1 MSRIALLQENIHD
14 LREKLI
20 HHPIY
25 QQVKTPRQFQIFM
38 EHHIFAV
45 WDFMS
50 LLKGLQQQLTC
61 VTTPWIPIGSPNT
74 RFLINEI
81 VVGEES
87 DVDEEGNRLSH
98 FELYLKSMEKAGADV
113 GKIAFFL
120 DVLKQTSSV
129 DQALQA
135 ANVPDGVKQFVLNTF
150 SAIESGKAHVMAAV
164 FTFGREDLI
173 PEMFLSIVNSF
184 DTEQLTHFSTFKY
197 YLERHIEVDG
207 DHHSHLALAMTEEL
221 CGDDEAK
228 WLEAQTATRAAL
240 EARIQLW
247 DTTLSAL

>member
-1 MSRIALLQENIHD
+1 MSRITLLQENIQD

-25 QQVKTPRQFQIFM
+25 HQVKSPRQFQTFM

-61 VTTPWIPIGSPNT
+61 VSTPWVPVGSPDT
-74 RFLINEI
+74 RYLINEI

-87 DVDEEGNRLSH
+87 DLDEEGNRLSH

-120 DVLKQTSSV
+120 DVLKQTSSLE
-129 DQALQA
+129 QALKT
-135 ANVPDGVKQFVLNTF
+135 ANVPEGVQQFVLNTF

-184 DTEQLTHFSTFKY
+184 HPDQLAAFSTFKY

-221 CGDDEAK
+221 CGDDEVR
-228 WLEAQTATRAAL
+228 WTEAEEATRLAL
-240 EARIQLW
+240 KARIQLW
-247 DTTLSAL
+247 DTTLAAL

>member
-1 MSRIALLQENIHD
+1 
-14 LREKLI
+14 
-20 HHPIY
+20 
-25 QQVKTPRQFQIFM
+25 V
-38 EHHIFAV
+38 
-45 WDFMS
+45 
-50 LLKGLQQQLTC
+50 
-61 VTTPWIPIGSPNT
+61 GSPNT
-74 RFLINEI
+74 RYLINEI

-98 FELYLKSMEKAGADV
+98 FELYLKSMEKSGADV

-129 DQALQA
+129 EQALQA

-184 DTEQLTHFSTFKY
+184 HPDQLASFSTFKY

-221 CGDDEAK
+221 CGDNDER
-228 WLEAQTATRAAL
+228 WSEAEEATRLAL
-240 EARIQLW
+240 QARIQLW
-247 DTTLSAL
+247 DTTLAAL

>member
-1 MSRIALLQENIHD
+1 MSRITLLQENIQD

-25 QQVKTPRQFQIFM
+25 HQVKSPRQFQTFM

-61 VTTPWIPIGSPNT
+61 VSTPWVPVGSPNT
-74 RFLINEI
+74 RYLINEI

-87 DVDEEGNRLSH
+87 DVDEDGNRLSH
-98 FELYLKSMEKAGADV
+98 FELYLKAMEKAGADV

-120 DVLKQTSSV
+120 DVLKQTSSLE
-129 DQALQA
+129 QALQA
-135 ANVPDGVKQFVLNTF
+135 ANVPEGVQQFVLNTF

-173 PEMFLSIVNSF
+173 PEKFLSIVNSYHPN
-184 DTEQLTHFSTFKY
+184 QLAAYSTFKY

-221 CGDDEAK
+221 CGDDEVR
-228 WLEAQTATRAAL
+228 WTEAEEATRLAL

-247 DTTLSAL
+247 DTTLAAL

>member
-1 MSRIALLQENIHD
+1 MSRISLLQQNIQP
-14 LREKLI
+14 LRDQLLQ
-20 HHPIY
+20 HPIY
-25 QQVKTPRQFQIFM
+25 QAVHSPRQFQIFM

-61 VTTPWIPIGSPNT
+61 VSTPWIPVGSPNT
-74 RFLINEI
+74 RYLINEI

-87 DVDEEGNRLSH
+87 DVDDEGNRLSH

-113 GKIAFFL
+113 GKMAFFL
-120 DVLKQTSSV
+120 DVLQQTGSV
-129 DQALQA
+129 EKALEA
-135 ANVPDGVKQFVLNTF
+135 SNVPHGVKQFVLNTF
-150 SAIESGKAHVMAAV
+150 AAIESGKAHVMAAV

-184 DTEQLTHFSTFKY
+184 HPEQLTAFSTFKY

-221 CGDDEAK
+221 CGEDEEK
-228 WLEAQTATRAAL
+228 WREAEEATKLAL

-247 DTTLSAL
+247 DTTFAAL